1 MKSKKL
7 VLKNG
12 MEFIGQGFGCDKVA
26 EVIFN
31 TSMIGYQDILKDP
44 SYTGKIVCMTYP
56 LIGNHGA
63 SDDDFGSRDFHVEG
77 FIVKDYEFT
86 ASNYRYIDSMVEVLE
101 ANEIPFICD
110 IDTRMLAK
118 VIRDQ
123 GSMLGVITD
132 TETPIEEALKKI
144 DEYTP
149 NKVLIKKLTSRR
161 SIVIKADKP
170 KYEVVCID
178 LGIKNNIVEN
188 LVERNCN
195 VVILP
200 YDVDSEKVMSYKPNG
215 LFISNGPSSFEE
227 CEKVIQVIKDLKG
240 KLPIAG
246 IGLGHL
252 LMAKASGA
260 VIEKMKFGHHGA
272 NQSVRNLK
280 TNKIDITCQNHDYV
294 VNSES
299 LKDTDLK
306 PTHINITDN
315 TIEGLSSDKMF
326 ISLQYN
332 PEEAQGFK
340 ANIKLYDELLTLMKA
355 NRGAK

>member
-1 MKSKKL
+1 MKAKKL

-31 TSMIGYQDILKDP
+31 TSMIGYQDILRDP

-63 SDDDFGSRDFHVEG
+63 SDDDFGSRELHVEG

-86 ASNYRYIDSMVEVLE
+86 AANYRYIDSMVEVLE
-101 ANEIPFICD
+101 ANNIPFICD

-123 GSMLGVITD
+123 GSMLGMITD
-132 TETPIEEALKKI
+132 VKTTKEEALKKI
-144 DEYTP
+144 EEYTP
-149 NKVLIKKLTSRR
+149 SKDLIKKLTSRR
-161 SIVIKADKP
+161 SNVIKANKP

-188 LVERNCN
+188 LVQRNCN
-195 VVILP
+195 VIVLP
-200 YDVDSEKVMSYKPNG
+200 YNVDSEKVMSYKPDG
-215 LFISNGPSSFEE
+215 LFISNGPVSFDE
-227 CEKVIQVIKDLKG
+227 CEAVLQVIKDLKG

-260 VIEKMKFGHHGA
+260 NIDKMKFGHHGA
-272 NQSVRNLK
+272 NQSVRCLK
-280 TNKIDITCQNHDYV
+280 TNKIDITSQSHDYV
-294 VNSES
+294 VNSLS
-299 LKDTDLK
+299 LENTDLK
-306 PTHINITDN
+306 PTHINIADN

-332 PEEAQGFK
+332 PEDAQGFES
-340 ANIKLYDELLTLMKA
+340 NVKLYDELLTLMKE
-355 NRGAK
+355 NRGVK